1 MGYSN
6 VASVGNRLRS
16 LKKRYGFDNLEGR
29 TAAAAAKAAATAT
42 ANREMSTNTVKTET
56 EKTTAAAA
64 APKKKG
70 RPARAKTAE
79 VNGNAAPVEDLT
91 NGHANG
97 TTANGTANGEEGK
110 TSAKR
115 KRDDEG
121 NEEGASAGQKQ
132 PKPAKRARSRRQGT
146 AGAQEVAAGEAKV
159 SHEPGT

>member
-1 MGYSN
+1 
-6 VASVGNRLRS
+6 
-16 LKKRYGFDNLEGR
+16 
-29 TAAAAAKAAATAT
+29 
-42 ANREMSTNTVKTET
+42 MSANTVKTET

-64 APKKKG
+64 PPKKKG

-115 KRDDEG
+115 KRDDEPG
-121 NEEGASAGQKQ
+121 PGLPFPK
-132 PKPAKRARSRRQGT
+132 KPALNGFKQWPTGS
-146 AGAQEVAAGEAKV
+146 AAA
-159 SHEPGT
+159 T